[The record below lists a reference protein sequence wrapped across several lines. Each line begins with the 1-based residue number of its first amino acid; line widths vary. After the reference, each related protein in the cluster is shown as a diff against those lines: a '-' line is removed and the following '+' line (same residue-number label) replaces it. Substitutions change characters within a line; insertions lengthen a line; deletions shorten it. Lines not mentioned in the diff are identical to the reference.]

1 MSLTPTEDRT
11 ISKLKKM
18 SISTLISK
26 NQRLD
31 GRRLDEYRNIEVRL
45 RYIPKAEGSAYVK
58 LGGTVVVAG
67 VKIGVG
73 TPFPDT
79 PNSGVLT
86 VNAEFVPLASPSF
99 EPGPPDEN
107 AIELARVVDR
117 GIRKSEA
124 IDLKKLCIIPGE
136 KVWILWVD
144 IYVLDHNGNL
154 MDAASL
160 ASLAA
165 LMNTK
170 IPEVKIE
177 DDQVIKTENRYP
189 LELRDYPLSITI
201 GKLGSALLVD
211 PSLEEEEVLDSKLTI
226 FLSQDDKICAMQ
238 KAFPGIF
245 TPEEILMA
253 VDLARDKSRELRKI
267 LFDTFEKYNESRKE
281 G

>member
-31 GRRLDEYRNIEVRL
+31 GRRLDEYRSIEVKL

-79 PNSGVLT
+79 PNCGVLT

-107 AIELARVVDR
+107 AIELARVIDRSLREVRAVDLE
-117 GIRKSEA
+117 KLA
-124 IDLKKLCIIPGE
+124 IVPG
-136 KVWILWVD
+136 KHVYILWLD
-144 IYVLDHNGNL
+144 IYILDHDGNL
-154 MDAASL
+154 LDPSMLAAM
-160 ASLAA
+160 AA
-165 LMNTK
+165 LMSTRLPK
-170 IPEVKIE
+170 AIVQE
-177 DDQVIKTENRYP
+177 DGGV
-189 LELRDYPLSITI
+189 ELDFNET
-201 GKLGSALLVD
+201 
-211 PSLEEEEVLDSKLTI
+211 SKLPLNHKVVTVTVG
-226 FLSQDDKICAMQ
+226 KINNTLLIDPDIDEEKVLEAKIAVSFDETGRIVGMQ
-238 KAFPGIF
+238 KMGHSTFS
-245 TPEEILMA
+245 EELVLKAIA
-253 VDLARDKSRELRKI
+253 LAREKSKELLNI
-267 LFDTFEKYNESRKE
+267 LDNLKVEE
-281 G
+281 